1 MKRVGHD
8 SVLIGDTLYTW
19 GGYRPDIPAVH
30 FSYHKRKSTSHI
42 EIYHLHT
49 GQWSTKPTSGKPPLG
64 VMAYS
69 CSAVNDNIYYFGGQ
83 CGQCGHDNCY
93 HNSLN
98 ELNTVTATWKEL
110 QPTSD
115 HIPIMKRGFGG
126 MITIE
131 DDGVHCLLMI
141 GGIGSPPT
149 MELPNTQYV
158 KLSSGRVRTNEHNM
172 YNISTGKH
180 VITYNII
187 VIIYFIGEWATPTV
201 IGECMPIC
209 HSFTINNINKSK
221 AIIFGGFMTSTGTT
235 SNNVYVIDVTRNT
248 VVSY

>member
-1 MKRVGHD
+1 MISSLLDVLSVTDIIVYVTIGQRYQVMERVGHD

-19 GGYRPDIPAVH
+19 SGGRSDIPRVH
-30 FSYHKRKSTSHI
+30 DSDHKRKATSHI

-64 VMAYS
+64 VAGYS
-69 CSAVNDNIYYFGGQ
+69 CSAVNDNIYYFGGR
-83 CGQCGHDNCY
+83 CGHDNCY

-98 ELNTVTATWKEL
+98 ELNTVTATWNEL

-115 HIPIMKRGFGG
+115 HIPVMKRAYGG

-149 MELPNTQYV
+149 IELPNAQYV

-172 YNISTGKH
+172 YNISTGTH
-180 VITYNII
+180 ACY
-187 VIIYFIGEWATPTV
+187 YSMFQ
-201 IGECMPIC
+201 
-209 HSFTINNINKSK
+209 
-221 AIIFGGFMTSTGTT
+221 
-235 SNNVYVIDVTRNT
+235 
-248 VVSY
+248 

>member
-1 MKRVGHD
+1 MKRARHD

-19 GGYRPDIPAVH
+19 GGYRSDIPRVH
-30 FSYHKRKSTSHI
+30 DSDHKRKATSHI

-64 VMAYS
+64 VVGYS
-69 CSAVNDNIYYFGGQ
+69 CSAVNDNIYYFGGW
-83 CGQCGHDNCY
+83 CLHDSCH

-110 QPTSD
+110 QPTSNR
-115 HIPIMKRGFGG
+115 IPVMKRGYGR

-141 GGIGSPPT
+141 GGNGSPPT
-149 MELPNTQYV
+149 IELPNAQYV
-158 KLSSGRVRTNEHNM
+158 KQSNGCVRTNEHNM

-187 VIIYFIGEWATPTV
+187 VIIYL
-201 IGECMPIC
+201 
-209 HSFTINNINKSK
+209 
-221 AIIFGGFMTSTGTT
+221 
-235 SNNVYVIDVTRNT
+235 
-248 VVSY
+248 